1 MMLKREEFAKKERFT
16 FEDLVDLMTI
26 LRSDTGCPWDREQ
39 THESIRTNL
48 IEETYEAVEGIDKN
62 DAAIMREEF
71 GDVLLQVVFHAEIAK
86 ESGEF
91 DMDDVIT
98 DVCKKLVERHPHIF
112 ADVKADTADKVLDNW
127 NQIKA
132 ATKHQKTLYDKL
144 ESISKA
150 LPSLMR
156 AKKMASKIRKDGA
169 VYQSEDLQTLSAQ
182 LSSAETREEK
192 EETLGRMLFAL
203 SVYSDQNDID
213 AEAALY
219 NACEATLESYKE

>member
-1 MMLKREEFAKKERFT
+1 MKREEFVGKERYSFD
-16 FEDLVDLMTI
+16 DLVDLMTI

-39 THESIRTNL
+39 THASIRTNL

-62 DAAIMREEF
+62 DPAIMREEF

-91 DMDDVIT
+91 DIDDVIT
-98 DVCKKLVERHPHIF
+98 DVCKKLVQRHPHIF

-132 ATKHQKTLYDKL
+132 ESKHQKTLYDKL

-156 AKKMASKIRKDGA
+156 AKKMASKIRKDG
-169 VYQSEDLQTLSAQ
+169 VTYQSADLHTLTAQ
-182 LSSAETREEK
+182 LSAAQTAEEK
-192 EETLGRMLFAL
+192 EQALGKMLFSL
-203 SVYSDQNDID
+203 SVYADQNDID

-219 NACEATLESYKE
+219 NACEKTLAAYKID